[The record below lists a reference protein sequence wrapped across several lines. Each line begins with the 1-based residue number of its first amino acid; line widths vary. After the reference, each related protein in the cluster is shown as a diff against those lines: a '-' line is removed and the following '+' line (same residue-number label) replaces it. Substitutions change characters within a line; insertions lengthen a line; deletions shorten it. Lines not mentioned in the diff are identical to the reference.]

1 MENPQLKSIIREYY
15 QYKENFARNIF
26 FDVEKGSKSEFPVW
40 QNIISFTNL
49 IVSTNTH
56 LVLYTFIFSS
66 TASRLPYQVQFVT
79 IKINTATFDKIEKDV
94 KVLFVLRHLSNYW
107 CLQTF
112 KVTVEAA
119 LGMIGGTMGLFTGF
133 SILSAVEI
141 IYHLLKWVFQLK

>member
-15 QYKENFARNIF
+15 QYKDNFARNIF

-56 LVLYTFIFSS
+56 LVLYTSIFSS

-79 IKINTATFDKIEKDV
+79 IKLNTATFDKIEKDV
-94 KVLFVLRHLSNYW
+94 KVFAPFV
-107 CLQTF
+107 
-112 KVTVEAA
+112 K
-119 LGMIGGTMGLFTGF
+119 
-133 SILSAVEI
+133 
-141 IYHLLKWVFQLK
+141 LLMPPHI